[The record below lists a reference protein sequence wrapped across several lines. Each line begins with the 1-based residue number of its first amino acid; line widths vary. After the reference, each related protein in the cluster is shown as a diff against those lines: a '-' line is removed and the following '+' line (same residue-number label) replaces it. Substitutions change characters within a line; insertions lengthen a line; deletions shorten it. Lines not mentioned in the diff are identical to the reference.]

1 MTDLSQADLQPISV
15 KKITI
20 TLLVTA
26 ILGSIAAFAFWGPTI
41 ETSQAIAIVSI
52 GRQDAAAFIEEPQ
65 VVIERIKSP
74 GFATAASTRAGI
86 SELSTLLP
94 AVQYGGSGALSA
106 RNLRDLSLIEIRI
119 NLPQRE
125 LAQKG
130 INAVLD
136 ELIADHA
143 AKIAPRIQNLQS
155 SLAVLDSH
163 VSELIK
169 SSDTIT
175 KNISANGEI
184 SQDNT
189 GLLTARAFTD
199 SGLGTLLKSES
210 DLGGLLTSIRGT
222 QAITPPTV
230 ITRRA
235 SSLYQIVAAG
245 ALAGLLVGLLSLQ
258 MFPGFF
264 RTGRPRLGISRPESV

>member
-15 KKITI
+15 KTITI

-26 ILGSIAAFAFWGPTI
+26 VLGFIAAFAFWSLTM

-52 GRQDAAAFIEEPQ
+52 GRQDHEAFIEEPQ

-74 GFATAASTRAGI
+74 GFATAAATRAGI

-94 AVQYGGSGALSA
+94 AVQYGGGGALSA
-106 RNLRDLSLIEIRI
+106 RNLRDPSLIEIRI

-125 LAQKG
+125 LAKKG

-155 SLAVLDSH
+155 SLTVLDNH

-169 SSDTIT
+169 SSDMIAKTISS
-175 KNISANGEI
+175 NAEI

-199 SGLGTLLKSES
+199 SGLSTLLKSES
-210 DLGGLLTSIRGT
+210 DLRRLLTSIRRT
-222 QAITPPTV
+222 EAITPPTV
-230 ITRRA
+230 TSRRA
-235 SSLYQIVAAG
+235 SSLYQIVAGGTLAG
-245 ALAGLLVGLLSLQ
+245 FLAGLLLLQ
-258 MFPGFF
+258 MFPRFF
-264 RTGRPRLGISRPESV
+264 RTGRTSLGVSRPDLV